1 MSRRTALPLAGA
13 ILAIVLAACS
23 SAAGAATVP
32 TTAPTNATGA
42 AASPAVSPPATDAT
56 STAAKVSANTASE
69 TEIAAALQ
77 SAGVANAARW
87 TREVLEYRPYPTDDP
102 TLQKLQDNLAKYQ
115 PDAATLA
122 AILSALEP

>member
-42 AASPAVSPPATDAT
+42 AASAAVSTPATDAT

>member
-13 ILAIVLAACS
+13 ILTIVLAACS

-32 TTAPTNATGA
+32 TTAPTTATGA
-42 AASPAVSPPATDAT
+42 AAATPATDGT

-102 TLQKLQDNLAKYQ
+102 TLQRLQDNLAKYQ